1 MADVGKRSCKGSNC
15 IAYLEN
21 LIDEIDPHQDLTRSG
36 KFNRAIEKSKN
47 NKSDDWIRLSKELK
61 RFKNKI
67 PSDIIAPTALQVKVE
82 EELVGTLEGVED
94 VIRKALGLTTLQTR
108 YEIEILW
115 LNYLNVLKAEVLN
128 VGEANKGI
136 NALNGPEMVKRLV
149 QILLLNRESDKE
161 VIEKV
166 KSALLEW
173 QE

>member
-128 VGEANKGI
+128 VG
-136 NALNGPEMVKRLV
+136 
-149 QILLLNRESDKE
+149 
-161 VIEKV
+161 
-166 KSALLEW
+166 
-173 QE
+173 